1 MNLRLKILHFWIP
14 SSVKKE
20 KLKQLFRL
28 TADAFGCEAEFQD
41 NFSYLKLLKSYAVFV
56 QDQNTRARKEL
67 RDISSIRQK
76 LYQNAYKIG
85 LEFRKSLNIHGVR
98 EVMEFSRIF
107 YGLLGI
113 NFFGQKSG
121 EFVIDKCFFADHFS
135 LETCNLISSLDEGI
149 AAGLSDGKLEFSQ
162 RKTEGRDRCR
172 GWLIMGGTKR

>member
-14 SSVKKE
+14 LSTKKE

-28 TADAFGCEAEFQD
+28 TADAFGCEMEFQ
-41 NFSYLKLLKSYAVFV
+41 NHLSYIKMLTDYAVFV
-56 QDQNTRARKEL
+56 QEQSMRAHKEL
-67 RDISSIRQK
+67 RDISSIKQK

-113 NFFGQKSG
+113 NFSGQKSG
-121 EFVIDKCFFADHFS
+121 EFVIDKCFFANHFS
-135 LETCNLISSLDEGI
+135 VW
-149 AAGLSDGKLEFSQ
+149 K
-162 RKTEGRDRCR
+162 DRFTR
-172 GWLIMGGTKR
+172 YS